1 MTNYLANHISSYI
14 LLNYKSNLMSCHQL
28 LNVKMSQAEHPPVAL
43 ACNPVYSGGRDQED
57 YSSRSA
63 QANKVMRQPHLNK
76 WLDMVVYN
84 LSF

>member
-1 MTNYLANHISSYI
+1 
-14 LLNYKSNLMSCHQL
+14 LLKFSLKKIMLQPA
-28 LNVKMSQAEHPPVAL
+28 VVAQ